1 MITEPLQIGSGSAF
15 VQSIKALVV
24 ACIVALAGCV
34 PYPIYK
40 TLQPEVDAQVL
51 DASGG
56 PVVQAQVTLVARARP
71 APGVLSAPVVAS
83 DANGRVHFDAVREWR
98 TEVMALHGALYYHW
112 SLCVAKP
119 GYRTIEVPV
128 DADAALQILSLKP
141 GDSIECPT
149 VAHDRMILPDE
160 VIEPRR

>member
-1 MITEPLQIGSGSAF
+1 MLAATVVLTSA
-15 VQSIKALVV
+15 
-24 ACIVALAGCV
+24 CV

-40 TLQPEVDAQVL
+40 TLQPEVDAQVI
-51 DASGG
+51 DARGA

-98 TEVMALHGALYYHW
+98 TEVMALHGALDYYW
-112 SLCVAKP
+112 SLCVAKA

-128 DADAALQILSLKP
+128 DTDAGMQRLSLKP
-141 GDSIECPT
+141 GDAIDCPT
-149 VAHDRMILPDE
+149 VAHDRMILPDKAT
-160 VIEPRR
+160 EPRR